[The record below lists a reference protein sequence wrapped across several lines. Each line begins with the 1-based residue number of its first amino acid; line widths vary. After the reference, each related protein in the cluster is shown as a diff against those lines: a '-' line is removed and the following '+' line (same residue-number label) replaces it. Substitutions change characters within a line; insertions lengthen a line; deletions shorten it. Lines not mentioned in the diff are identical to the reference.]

1 MKFAEAF
8 RETLFRFNL
17 TGADIA
23 DKSGLTPTQISNFRN
38 GQNLRIDSVEKLLA
52 ALPQDAREYMLLL
65 VASDSE
71 PGHIQLPEKDRQIPL
86 PKGDDTA

>member
-1 MKFAEAF
+1 MRFSEAF
-8 RETLFRFNL
+8 SETLFRFGLKQNE
-17 TGADIA
+17 IA
-23 DKSGLTPTQISNFRN
+23 EKSGLTPTQVGSFRK
-38 GQNLRIDSVEKLLA
+38 GQNLRSDSLERILA

-65 VASDSE
+65 VASDAE